1 MADDNTLTMI
11 DTIAPNDW
19 VSSDS
24 IIKVLGVGGGGCNA
38 VNYMFN
44 KGIKGCSF
52 VVCNTDSQALRCS
65 NVPVQI
71 QMGRGLGAG
80 TNPINGRNAALESQD
95 QIDKIVLDSNTQMLF
110 ITAGMG
116 GGTGTGAAPVIAKM
130 AKDKGI
136 LTVAVVTL
144 PFLNEGNEAL

>member
-1 MADDNTLTMI
+1 MEDDRILDAITPSN
-11 DTIAPNDW
+11 W
-19 VSSDS
+19 VSSDE

-38 VNYMFN
+38 VNYMYN

-65 NVPVQI
+65 PVPTQI

-80 TNPINGRNAALESQD
+80 TNPINGRNAAIESQE
-95 QIDKIVLDSNTQMLF
+95 QIERIVLDTDTRMLF

-116 GGTGTGAAPVIAKM
+116 GGTGTGAAPVIA
-130 AKDKGI
+130 
-136 LTVAVVTL
+136 
-144 PFLNEGNEAL
+144 